1 MKTYKVHLIRHS
13 LTQANLEAKYIGH
26 TDVPALEEG
35 LDVIRQLSEQGL
47 YPKAQACLTS
57 PLKRCVQTAQA
68 IYPELKPLEI
78 PDLIEYNFGEFEGR
92 TADELVDNESFK
104 EWLRGGEDAKP
115 AYGESNADFTKRIQT
130 AFCKVV
136 DGLMK
141 TGTTET
147 AIVTHAGVIMT
158 ILASFGIPELPMSEW
173 TMEGGAGYTV
183 RITPT
188 IWMRG
193 HKFEV
198 IDYFP
203 SERDVDEE

>member
-1 MKTYKVHLIRHS
+1 MKTYKIHLIRHS

-26 TDVPALEEG
+26 TDLPALEEG
-35 LDVIRQLSEQGL
+35 LSVIRQLSAQGL
-47 YPKAQACLTS
+47 YPKASACLTS
-57 PLKRCVQTAQA
+57 PLMRCVQTAQA
-68 IYPELKPLEI
+68 IYPDLKPLEI

-104 EWLRGGEDAKP
+104 QWLRGGEDAKP
-115 AYGESNADFTKRIQT
+115 AYGESNKDFTKRIQT

-141 TGTTET
+141 TGTTEA

-158 ILASFGIPELPMSEW
+158 ILSSFGIPELPMSEW

-193 HKFEV
+193 QKFEV

-203 SERDVDEE
+203 SERDTEE

>member
-1 MKTYKVHLIRHS
+1 MKTYKIHLIRHS
-13 LTQANLEAKYIGH
+13 LTQGNLEARYIGH
-26 TDVPALEEG
+26 TDLPALEEG
-35 LDVIRQLSEQGL
+35 IDAVKELREQGL
-47 YPKAQACLTS
+47 YPRAQACLTS

-78 PDLIEYNFGEFEGR
+78 PDFIEYNFGEFEGR

-104 EWLRGGEDAKP
+104 EWLRGGEYAKP
-115 AYGESNADFTKRIQT
+115 AYGESNADFTKRIQK
-130 AFCKVV
+130 AFCSVV

-141 TGTTET
+141 TGTTEA

-193 HKFEV
+193 QKFEV

-203 SERDVDEE
+203 SERDIDEE

>member
-1 MKTYKVHLIRHS
+1 MKTYKIHLIRHA
-13 LTQANLEAKYIGH
+13 LTQGNIEARYIGH
-26 TDVPALEEG
+26 TDLPAVEEG
-35 LDVIRQLSEQGL
+35 LEIIRDLSAQGL
-47 YPKAQACLTS
+47 YPKAQVCLTS
-57 PLKRCVQTAQA
+57 PLTRCKQTAQA
-68 IYPELKPLEI
+68 IYPDLQPLEI

-104 EWLRGGEDAKP
+104 QWLRGGADAKP
-115 AYGESNADFTKRIQT
+115 AYGESNEDFTKRIQK
-130 AFCKVV
+130 AFCAVV

-158 ILASFGIPELPMSEW
+158 ILSSYGIPELPMSEW
-173 TMEGGAGYTV
+173 TMEGGAGYTI

-193 HKFEV
+193 QKFEV

-203 SERDVDEE
+203 SERDEEE